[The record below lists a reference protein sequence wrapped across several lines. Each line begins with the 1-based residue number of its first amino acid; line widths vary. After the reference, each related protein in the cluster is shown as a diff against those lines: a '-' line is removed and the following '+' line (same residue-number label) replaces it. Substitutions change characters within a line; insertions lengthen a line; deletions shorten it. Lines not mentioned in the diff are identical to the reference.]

1 MVISSGIGCSS
12 RRGLATAATTGCCCS
27 LLQRSGNPLVV
38 LLGVKEEGEEDDD
51 DATTTVVAAAA
62 GGGVRGGGMLEE
74 EVSTCSISPY
84 TAMLSTT
91 PVLIAEEEEA
101 FRVLQR
107 AGNPLV
113 LLSRC
118 IIIITMLCSLSL
130 W

>member
-1 MVISSGIGCSS
+1 MISSGIGCSGI
-12 RRGLATAATTGCCCS
+12 RGLAAAATAGCCS

-51 DATTTVVAAAA
+51 DATTVVAAAA